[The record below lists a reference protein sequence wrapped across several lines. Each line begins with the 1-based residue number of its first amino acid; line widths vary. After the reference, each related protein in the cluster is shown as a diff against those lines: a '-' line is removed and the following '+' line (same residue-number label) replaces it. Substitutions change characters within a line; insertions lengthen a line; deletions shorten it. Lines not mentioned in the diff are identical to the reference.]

1 METSDKMIVTDSNV
15 STADVATDTFV
26 SDDMMIDNES
36 MGDISTGV
44 VDTGNMGDYTGEIDT
59 PKAGISTQII
69 LYIVIGVCAAAG
81 IALGIIRGI
90 KVAKK

>member
-15 STADVATDTFV
+15 STADVATDMFV

-36 MGDISTGV
+36 MDGISTEV
-44 VDTGNMGDYTGEIDT
+44 IDTGNMEDYTGEIDT